1 MLHFKIMKKQNPVH
15 NSSGRRNWL
24 WICPLTTQSVP
35 GSQLMVSLSIPL
47 YNGQTIERNGQTMGW
62 QYRGMDRETISWDPG
77 TGTQPQQMEETGA
90 QLVQT
95 VPRQLHQELRE
106 PKTEEK
112 NPVITGMYMQ
122 WAPGQVSVRHKEDLL
137 KKQQALKFLDAFNEN
152 MQDYNQSD
160 LLPGTIIVIQQQTA
174 PQTKSHKH
182 SDLSQI
188 LWISFKSSS
197 TKETVANHCF
207 NLVFFCYNYCYC
219 ATLL

>member
-1 MLHFKIMKKQNPVH
+1 
-15 NSSGRRNWL
+15 
-24 WICPLTTQSVP
+24 
-35 GSQLMVSLSIPL
+35 
-47 YNGQTIERNGQTMGW
+47 
-62 QYRGMDRETISWDPG
+62 MDRETISRDPG
-77 TGTQPQQMEETGA
+77 TGTRLQQMEEAGA

-95 VPRQLHQELRE
+95 VPRRLHRELRE

-122 WAPGQVSVRHKEDLL
+122 RAPGQVSVRHKEDLL

-160 LLPGTIIVIQQQTA
+160 LLPDTIIVIQQQTA
-174 PQTKSHKH
+174 QQTKPHKH

>member
-1 MLHFKIMKKQNPVH
+1 MDRQWADNIEEWTGKPLAETQALAHNRNRRRRLVH
-15 NSSGRRNWL
+15 
-24 WICPLTTQSVP
+24 
-35 GSQLMVSLSIPL
+35 SLS
-47 YNGQTIERNGQTMGW
+47 
-62 QYRGMDRETISWDPG
+62 
-77 TGTQPQQMEETGA
+77 
-90 QLVQT
+90 
-95 VPRQLHQELRE
+95 RQCSDNSTTRE

-112 NPVITGMYMQ
+112 NSVITGMYMQ

-137 KKQQALKFLDAFNEN
+137 KKQQALKFLDAFNES